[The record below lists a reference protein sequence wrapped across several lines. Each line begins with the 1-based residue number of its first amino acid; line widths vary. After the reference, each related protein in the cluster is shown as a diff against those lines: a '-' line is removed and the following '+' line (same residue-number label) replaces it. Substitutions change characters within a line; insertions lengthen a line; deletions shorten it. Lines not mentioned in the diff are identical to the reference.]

1 MRKILIASTNDLTSR
16 KKILLLVM
24 KLRPTL
30 LLIVA
35 ILTFQPLSADN
46 GSGISNPNPN
56 IKKKGTGQ
64 RDIPSPIP
72 KCYISE
78 GILHVISPDDWSFA
92 TVTVTGE
99 NGGMQSTNSGFLD
112 EGIEVYIPAES
123 GYFSI
128 YIVTESGDEFIG
140 DFTL

>member
-1 MRKILIASTNDLTSR
+1 
-16 KKILLLVM
+16 M
-24 KLRPTL
+24 KLRTIL
-30 LLIVA
+30 LLIVTS
-35 ILTFQPLSADN
+35 ILIPYINAGDTSVKKEYPIDV
-46 GSGISNPNPN
+46 
-56 IKKKGTGQ
+56 KKGGTNKGQ

-72 KCYISE
+72 KCYISD
-78 GILHVISPDDWSFA
+78 GILHVISHDDWSFA

>member
-1 MRKILIASTNDLTSR
+1 MSQNIYGN
-16 KKILLLVM
+16 LLSNPQSIKPHM
-24 KLRPTL
+24 KHLTL
-30 LLIVA
+30 LFA
-35 ILTFQPLSADN
+35 TILFLGTSIPSYAD
-46 GSGISNPNPN
+46 SSNETPVTPGHTY
-56 IKKKGTGQ
+56 KGGNK

>member
-1 MRKILIASTNDLTSR
+1 MKHLTLFLATILFIGTSVPSYAGSSNNIPIIPDPTRKGGN
-16 KKILLLVM
+16 K
-24 KLRPTL
+24 
-30 LLIVA
+30 
-35 ILTFQPLSADN
+35 
-46 GSGISNPNPN
+46 
-56 IKKKGTGQ
+56 
-64 RDIPSPIP
+64 RDIPSPVP

-78 GILHVISPDDWSFA
+78 GILHVISHDDWSFA

-112 EGIEVYIPAES
+112 EGIEVYTPAES